1 MWTLENDDNG
11 GKKTKTW
18 VVETDGVRTLW
29 ASLHFK
35 RDQTTF
41 WGNTFLVDLLL
52 HMAIWVSF
60 WIPPGAAPARVS
72 LVIITFLSFRILMSS
87 LYAQIP
93 TVTYSVW
100 CVQSYLYFEL
110 PALLIYDVSFPL
122 DISG

>member
-52 HMAIWVSF
+52 HMAIWVSLD
-60 WIPPGAAPARVS
+60 PPRGGAGARVACHHH
-72 LVIITFLSFRILMSS
+72 LPFLSHPHVVS
-87 LYAQIP
+87 LRPDTNSHLQRL
-93 TVTYSVW
+93 VRSVL
-100 CVQSYLYFEL
+100 SIF
-110 PALLIYDVSFPL
+110 
-122 DISG
+122 